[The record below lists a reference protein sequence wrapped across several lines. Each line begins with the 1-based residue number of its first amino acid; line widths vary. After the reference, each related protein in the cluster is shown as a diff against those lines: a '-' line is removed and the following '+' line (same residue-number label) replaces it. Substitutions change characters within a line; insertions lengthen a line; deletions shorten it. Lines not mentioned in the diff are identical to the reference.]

1 MGEKD
6 SRLFHADLTECV
18 RIVQSQWNKRP
29 RAAVILGT
37 GFGGLTSHI
46 EIEATFPYA
55 ALPAFQQPTAVA
67 HKGQLVCGEL
77 SGVPIIALQGRIH
90 YYERFSFA
98 EITHPVRVAA
108 ALGCELLIVSNAS
121 GGLNPRYRSGDIM
134 VLEDHIDLMGSR
146 NAVSSAFMH
155 DGVASPSSLNR
166 STEPTGLEPRRTT
179 TGPIRLKQPVL
190 YNADLASQAVGIGRL
205 ENFACHRGVYVA
217 VTGPNYET
225 RAEYRFLRRIGGDVV
240 GMSTVP
246 EVVAAA
252 EAGMRVLAI
261 SAVTNVAKP
270 DAPDTVDALEVVD
283 IAEHAET
290 KLRAI
295 TIGIVKHL

>member
-1 MGEKD
+1 MAEKD
-6 SRLFHADLTECV
+6 SPPLNAAVSECV
-18 RIVQSQWNKRP
+18 RIVQSQWTKRP
-29 RAAVILGT
+29 RAAIILGT
-37 GFGGLTSHI
+37 GFGGFTSHFD
-46 EIEATFPYA
+46 IEATIPYA
-55 ALPAFQQPTAVA
+55 ALPAFPQPTAVA

-77 SGVPIIALQGRIH
+77 AGVPIMALQGRVH
-90 YYERFSFA
+90 YYEQFTF
-98 EITHPVRVAA
+98 EQITHPVRVAA

-121 GGLNPRYRSGDIM
+121 GGLNPRYSSGDIM
-134 VLEDHIDLMGSR
+134 VLEDHIDLMGNR
-146 NAVSSAFMH
+146 NAFIVGEPSA
-155 DGVASPSSLNR
+155 
-166 STEPTGLEPRRTT
+166 
-179 TGPIRLKQPVL
+179 PIRLKQPAL
-190 YNADLASQAVGIGRL
+190 YDADLASQAVAIGRR

-252 EAGMRVLAI
+252 ATGMRVLAL

-270 DAPDTVDALEVVD
+270 DAPDTVDAMEVVD
-283 IAEHAET
+283 IAEHAEP

-295 TIGIVKHL
+295 AIGVVKRLCGKV

>member
-1 MGEKD
+1 MAEKD
-6 SRLFHADLTECV
+6 SRPLRAGVDQCV
-18 RIVQSQWNKRP
+18 RIVQSQWTKPP

-46 EIEATFPYA
+46 NIEATFPYS
-55 ALPAFQQPTAVA
+55 ALPSFQHPTAVA
-67 HKGQLVCGEL
+67 HRGQLVCGEL
-77 SGVPIIALQGRIH
+77 AGVPIIALQGRVH
-90 YYERFSFA
+90 YYEQFSFA
-98 EITHPVRVAA
+98 QITHPVHVAA

-146 NAVSSAFMH
+146 NAFTASERSAPVRWRQPHFYDAELATMAISV
-155 DGVASPSSLNR
+155 G
-166 STEPTGLEPRRTT
+166 RR
-179 TGPIRLKQPVL
+179 
-190 YNADLASQAVGIGRL
+190 
-205 ENFACHRGVYVA
+205 ENFVCHRGVYVA

-225 RAEYRFLRRIGGDVV
+225 RAEYRFLRCIGGDVV

-246 EVVAAA
+246 EVIAAA
-252 EAGMRVLAI
+252 EAGMRVLAL

-270 DAPDTVDALEVVD
+270 DAPDAVDAMEVVD
-283 IAEHAET
+283 VAEHAEP

-295 TIGIVKHL
+295 AMEVVRHI